1 MNDELLRELRQAAL
15 ILKNLPDEDD
25 GYFFACGLISR
36 VEAERIAKAIDA
48 AVKELGDVP
57 VDPL

>member
-15 ILKNLPDEDD
+15 ILKGLPND
-25 GYFFACGLISR
+25 GYYFALISR
-36 VEAERIAKAIDA
+36 VEAERIAAAIDA